1 MTKLATGHPTANLFF
16 NRLEFDGGSF
26 GKGTPWYPFIQVGL
40 IYFYGSFKLSWQESP
55 TL

>member
-16 NRLEFDGGSF
+16 NSSEFDWGSF
-26 GKGTPWYPFIQVGL
+26 GKGTPWYPFIQVWL
-40 IYFYGSFKLSWQESP
+40 IHFYDSFKLPCQECP